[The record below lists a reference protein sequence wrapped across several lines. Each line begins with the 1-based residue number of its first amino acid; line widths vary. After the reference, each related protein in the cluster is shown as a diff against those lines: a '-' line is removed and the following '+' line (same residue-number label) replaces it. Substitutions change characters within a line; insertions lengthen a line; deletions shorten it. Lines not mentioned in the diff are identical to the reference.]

1 MATLGN
7 ANNASQQ
14 NTSRRSYISTA
25 PFFNNI
31 FTYTTTLLPSLRT
44 QGTLTPIAG
53 GNCVTCPAGRVLREN
68 GRKLFPDANPDVTQY
83 LVGVYDSQNYQSG
96 FINPNDSVFAIYNTD
111 RPNFIPDN
119 NDGLE
124 GPPILTTG
132 NIVSTEGFVGVLSS
146 LTSTITYAGSY
157 LNVSTP
163 IVQAG
168 VNLDIDCAGPA
179 ATPQTTATLYPNGDI
194 ISYNST
200 TLSTVRLYAN
210 GNIFNSANV
219 STLGNTYVRGN
230 ELIAGS
236 AYIAGT
242 LSTIGITSL
251 SGGVRVGNGDLI
263 NRITT
268 GTVSGVTV
276 APFGGASAGAQV
288 SVTITV
294 PDADTN
300 DIVILNP
307 EGITPKLIITGY
319 YVSGANTVTVLFYVI
334 QNMSS
339 ETLATCRYTLIKNA

>member
-1 MATLGN
+1 
-7 ANNASQQ
+7 
-14 NTSRRSYISTA
+14 
-25 PFFNNI
+25 
-31 FTYTTTLLPSLRT
+31 
-44 QGTLTPIAG
+44 
-53 GNCVTCPAGRVLREN
+53 VTCPAGRVLREN

-83 LVGVYDSQNYQSG
+83 LVGVYDSQSLLSG
-96 FINPNDSVFAIYNTD
+96 FINPNDSVFAVYNTD

-210 GNIFNSANV
+210 GNIYNTANV

-230 ELIAGS
+230 ELVQGNLSTLGNTYVRGNELVQGNASTIGTISYATGLRVPNPSLCGRVSMSTGS
-236 AYIAGT
+236 NPSGATSARILTVNASGCTSNSLAFLTYNTLSNAGT
-242 LSTIGITSL
+242 LTVDSVS
-251 SGGVRVGNGDLI
+251 NGSFLI
-263 NRITT
+263 ASSSSNDS
-268 GTVSGVTV
+268 SGV
-276 APFGGASAGAQV
+276 FYF
-288 SVTITV
+288 
-294 PDADTN
+294 
-300 DIVILNP
+300 IVN
-307 EGITPKLIITGY
+307 
-319 YVSGANTVTVLFYVI
+319 
-334 QNMSS
+334 
-339 ETLATCRYTLIKNA
+339 

>member
-44 QGTLTPIAG
+44 QGTLTAIAG
-53 GNCVTCPAGRVLREN
+53 GTCATCPAGRVLREN

-83 LVGVYDSQNYQSG
+83 LVGVYDSQSLLSG
-96 FINPNDSVFAIYNTD
+96 FINPNDSVFAVYNTD

-157 LNVSTP
+157 LNVLTP

-179 ATPQTTATLYPNGDI
+179 ATPQTTATLYPDGRI
-194 ISYNST
+194 ESLNST
-200 TLSTVRLYAN
+200 TTTLVRLTAN
-210 GNIFNSANV
+210 GNIYNTGNV
-219 STLGNTYVRGN
+219 STLGST
-230 ELIAGS
+230 E
-236 AYIAGT
+236 IAGT
-242 LSTIGITSL
+242 LSTIGIASL
-251 SGGVRVGNGDLI
+251 FGGVRVGNGDLI